1 MGLLKRT
8 LLAAGVAA
16 AAGIA
21 AAAIFSVKENDD
33 KSDSSDDEVNF
44 INIADAN
51 DKEEDVAKKPQKF
64 EQKKPESDEE
74 KEYSPEINEISELYP
89 FLTKPFI
96 EEQFNRNDAFNAQY
110 PEDTLI
116 TITHKAKFEEAKVL
130 GEFLAIAEANGFSG
144 TALNDTEGTVT
155 KKMFTED
162 GAILSDIYN
171 VSNQAACLH
180 GTYEGYSIV

>member
-16 AAGIA
+16 VAGIA
-21 AAAIFSVKENDD
+21 AAAVFSMKEDKDD
-33 KSDSSDDEVNF
+33 NDSSDDEVNF
-44 INIADAN
+44 INITDGS
-51 DKEEDVAKKPQKF
+51 DKEEDVAEKPQKF

-74 KEYSPEINEISELYP
+74 KEYAQEINEISDLYP
-89 FLTKPFI
+89 YLTKPFI
-96 EEQFNRNDAFNAQY
+96 EEQFKRNDAFNAQY

-116 TITHKAKFEEAKVL
+116 TITHKAKFEENKVL
-130 GEFLAIAEANGFSG
+130 KEFLAIAEANGFTGAELSE
-144 TALNDTEGTVT
+144 TEGTIT

-171 VSNQAACLH
+171 ASNQAVCLH